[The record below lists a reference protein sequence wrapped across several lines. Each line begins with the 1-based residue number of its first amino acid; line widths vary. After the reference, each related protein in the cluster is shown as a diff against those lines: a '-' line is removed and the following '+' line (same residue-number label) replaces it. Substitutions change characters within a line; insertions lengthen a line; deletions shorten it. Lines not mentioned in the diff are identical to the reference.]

1 MDQREGPRMDE
12 YLILLPD
19 DEEAWERLDDAGRER
34 VYEQHREFSRRL
46 EEGGHVVTGGAEL
59 MPSRTATTV
68 RRVDGRTVTTAG
80 PAGDSDLQLSGFYL
94 VESSDPAA
102 LIDICAL
109 LAETS
114 PVEVR
119 PVARHDTEPGDGR
132 AGQ

>member
-1 MDQREGPRMDE
+1 MDE

-46 EEGGHVVTGGAEL
+46 EEGGHVITGGAEL

-80 PAGDSDLQLSGFYL
+80 PPSTAGLQLSGFYL
-94 VESSDPAA
+94 VETSDPGA

-119 PVARHDTEPGDGR
+119 PVARHETEPGEDR
-132 AGQ
+132 TGQ